1 MWLYCD
7 VTTLFFILWY
17 YNACDADLSKDLS
30 IAILSTRYEV
40 SQEIIIIII
49 VYMTVNNNMAVTP
62 PGSLS
67 LFRIIVGPAL
77 GMIDKD
83 LIGLTIV
90 STIHN
95 HNIKFLHISPIC
107 C

>member
-30 IAILSTRYEV
+30 IAILSRRYEV

-49 VYMTVNNNMAVTP
+49 VYMTV
-62 PGSLS
+62 
-67 LFRIIVGPAL
+67 I
-77 GMIDKD
+77 
-83 LIGLTIV
+83 
-90 STIHN
+90 
-95 HNIKFLHISPIC
+95 
-107 C
+107 

>member
-1 MWLYCD
+1 
-7 VTTLFFILWY
+7 
-17 YNACDADLSKDLS
+17 
-30 IAILSTRYEV
+30 
-40 SQEIIIIII
+40 
-49 VYMTVNNNMAVTP
+49 MAVTP
-62 PGSLS
+62 PRSLS

>member
-1 MWLYCD
+1 
-7 VTTLFFILWY
+7 
-17 YNACDADLSKDLS
+17 
-30 IAILSTRYEV
+30 
-40 SQEIIIIII
+40 
-49 VYMTVNNNMAVTP
+49 MAVTP

>member
-1 MWLYCD
+1 MSPPCFY
-7 VTTLFFILWY
+7 ILWY
-17 YNACDADLSKDLS
+17 YNACDADLSKHLS

-49 VYMTVNNNMAVTP
+49 VYMTP